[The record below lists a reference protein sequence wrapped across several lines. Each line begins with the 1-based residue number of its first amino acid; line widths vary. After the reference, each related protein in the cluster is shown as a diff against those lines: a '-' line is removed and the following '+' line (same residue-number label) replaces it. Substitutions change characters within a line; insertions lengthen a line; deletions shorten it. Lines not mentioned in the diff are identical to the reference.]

1 MQKGALKMNNILIAC
16 EESQTVLKYFYENN
30 YNVFSC
36 DLTNFS
42 GHYPERHILADV
54 RTIINGDAVF
64 TTLDKKSHYIDKWD
78 MIIAFPPCTYFTHAS
93 GNRMFYFDKDG
104 IKRLY
109 QDRYNTMLEFRQL
122 FLDIYYAKCDKICIE
137 NPSPM
142 KICKL
147 PLYSQVIQP
156 YEFGHPYIKQT
167 CLWLKGLPELK
178 PTNIITDNLKGYV
191 RNCKKSAIERSKT
204 FDGVASAMYEQFTQ
218 PGYFE
223 EQLKFF

>member
-1 MQKGALKMNNILIAC
+1 MKNILIAC
-16 EESQTVLKYFYENN
+16 EESQTVLKYFYQNN

-36 DLTNFS
+36 DLVNFS
-42 GHYPERHILADV
+42 GPYPERHILADV
-54 RTIINGDAVF
+54 RKIINGDAVF

-93 GNRMFYFDKDG
+93 GCRMFYFDNDG

-109 QDRYNTMLEFRQL
+109 QDRYNTMLVYRDL
-122 FLDIYYAKCDKICIE
+122 FLDIYYANCDKICIE

-147 PLYSQVIQP
+147 PPYTQVIQP

-167 CLWLKGLPELK
+167 CLWLKGLPELI
-178 PTNIITDNLKGYV
+178 PTNIITDELKGYV

-204 FDGVASAMYEQFTQ
+204 FDGIACAMYEQFTQ